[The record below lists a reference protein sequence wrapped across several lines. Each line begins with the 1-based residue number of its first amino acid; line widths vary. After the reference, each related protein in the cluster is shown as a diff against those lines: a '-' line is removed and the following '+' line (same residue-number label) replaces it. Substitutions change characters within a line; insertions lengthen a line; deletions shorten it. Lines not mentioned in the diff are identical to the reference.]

1 MGSVPDREPEDHR
14 HSSDLYDGDEAYYL
28 PDDMADKT
36 IEWLHGIRAQ
46 DAGKPFF
53 GYFSTRC
60 NHAPHHVAEAWAKK
74 YRASSGQGWDKLRE
88 ETFAR
93 QKALGVIPPT
103 RSSRPAT
110 RLSPPG
116 MTSRTS

>member
-14 HSSDLYDGDEAYYL
+14 HSSSLYDGDEAYYL

-53 GYFSTRC
+53 GYFSMG
-60 NHAPHHVAEAWAKK
+60 APCPASRGRGLRRST
-74 YRASSGQGWDKLRE
+74 RASSTRVGQ
-88 ETFAR
+88 A
-93 QKALGVIPPT
+93 A
-103 RSSRPAT
+103 
-110 RLSPPG
+110 
-116 MTSRTS
+116 